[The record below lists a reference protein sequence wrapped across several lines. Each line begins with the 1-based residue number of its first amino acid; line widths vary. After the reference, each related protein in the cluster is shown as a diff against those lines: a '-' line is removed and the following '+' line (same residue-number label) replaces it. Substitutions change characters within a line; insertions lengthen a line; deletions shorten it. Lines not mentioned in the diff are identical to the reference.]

1 MLSLLLTTLTLWQCD
16 RTGKSVKEN
25 KATQNKTVMQSES
38 KEDNTKGTEL
48 EKVVK
53 TDAEW
58 KAQLTDMEYRVA
70 REDGTER
77 AFSGRYWNLKDDGVY
92 HCVCCDLPLF
102 DSETKYAS
110 GSGWPA
116 FYAPVKKEYVDE
128 KLDKSLG
135 MTRAEIEC
143 KRCGCHL
150 GHVFDDG
157 PEPTGLRYCVNSV
170 SLKFKEREEEK

>member
-1 MLSLLLTTLTLWQCD
+1 MLSIGLLAIQC
-16 RTGKSVKEN
+16 GKSATNSTTNTK
-25 KATQNKTVMQSES
+25 TQNTTTMQDEPK
-38 KEDNTKGTEL
+38 KEVAENDGL

-53 TDAEW
+53 TEAEW
-58 KAQLTDMEYRVA
+58 KAQLSDIEYRVA

-77 AFSGRYWNLKDDGVY
+77 AFTGRYWNLKDDGTY

-102 DSETKYAS
+102 DSKTKYAS

-116 FYAPVKKEYVDE
+116 FYAPIEDKYVDE
-128 KLDKSLG
+128 KLDKSAG

-157 PEPTGLRYCVNSV
+157 PKPTGLRYCVNSV
-170 SLKFKEREEEK
+170 SLKFKEREEK